1 MKKYFF
7 CSIAALILALPGCK
21 PLKSDLT
28 GLWVYS
34 YNVSTHIADEVKIA
48 ATSFIYLKAD
58 GKYTRDF
65 GYFEYG
71 RWQQQDSLL
80 TLTGTQNRINCIIK
94 EHDRKELQ
102 LSINGGATIAFEK
115 LPGKFDDEALNPF
128 SVVNNQWRIPANKKE
143 TDQQLKARL
152 KNHCRFYEIYFK
164 WALDNKLQTLDVRN
178 TPSLIKIYGN
188 GFELKP
194 FTQLPEVWISYFY
207 DEEDCRKA
215 NDIMEDIFKQKD
227 IAWGNTDNRYKMF
240 LSAFQQ
246 LQQLIK

>member
-1 MKKYFF
+1 M
-7 CSIAALILALPGCK
+7 
-21 PLKSDLT
+21 
-28 GLWVYS
+28 
-34 YNVSTHIADEVKIA
+34 
-48 ATSFIYLKAD
+48 
-58 GKYTRDF
+58 
-65 GYFEYG
+65 
-71 RWQQQDSLL
+71 
-80 TLTGTQNRINCIIK
+80 
-94 EHDRKELQ
+94 
-102 LSINGGATIAFEK
+102 SINGGATIAFEK

-164 WALDNKLQTLDVRN
+164 WALDNKLQKLDVRS

-215 NDIMEDIFKQKD
+215 NDIMEGIFKQKD